1 MKVAQPA
8 PRRNPLRNTRAAAQ
22 ARLNGWRFFAEV
34 WAELRK
40 AEWPTRQQ
48 AIRLTA
54 MVIAISLAVGVLL
67 GVIDFLFNILG
78 RLALSG

>member
-8 PRRNPLRNTRAAAQ
+8 PRRNLLRNTRVAAQ
-22 ARLNGWRFFAEV
+22 ARLSGWRFFAEV
-34 WAELRK
+34 WGELHK

-48 AIRLTA
+48 AVRLTA
-54 MVIAISLAVGVLL
+54 MVIAISLAVGILL
-67 GVIDFLFNILG
+67 GAIDFTFNILG